1 MIERP
6 ADRYGRP
13 PPSPRRRRLITVALT
28 ALVLVA
34 GVAIAA
40 VGFDRLGAQDVDGE
54 INGFR
59 VLDDTTVEVT
69 MNVTRKDPSRPA
81 VCIVRARSYD
91 GDEVGRRE
99 ILVTPTDQ
107 ATVQV
112 TAQVKASKPPA
123 VGDVY
128 GCGTDVPAYLD
139 QTG

>member
-6 ADRYGRP
+6 TARYGRQRLN
-13 PPSPRRRRLITVALT
+13 PRRRRLIAVALT
-28 ALVLVA
+28 ALVLIA
-34 GVAIAA
+34 GVAIAVVA
-40 VGFDRLGAQDVDGE
+40 FNRLGAQEVDGE

-59 VLDDTTVEVT
+59 VVDDATVEVT

-99 ILVTPTDQ
+99 VLVSPSQ
-107 ATVQV
+107 EPTVQV
-112 TAQVKASKPPA
+112 TATVTASKPPA

-139 QTG
+139 QAG